1 MRNSSVLFLYNK
13 WYNVK
18 NIKYGGINMNVL
30 SIIGSPIKNG
40 TTEKLVDELHKG
52 IISKHNYAD
61 TSKLFLQGQQI
72 EPCIACNCCQ
82 KALDNRCVIQDD
94 MMENYDKIISA
105 DVLVFAT
112 PIYWWNVSAQLKL
125 FIDRMYALLK
135 DDDVSNFQ
143 GKKVILIMTF
153 QGERPNSGPKIVEK
167 IFEDMCKYL
176 KMDLV
181 ISLGVYTG
189 ASSQKE
195 IEEAMENSFDIGT
208 RL

>member
-1 MRNSSVLFLYNK
+1 MK
-13 WYNVK
+13 
-18 NIKYGGINMNVL
+18 VL

-40 TTEKLVDELHKG
+40 TTEKLVDELQKG
-52 IISKHNYAD
+52 IIAKHNYAD
-61 TSKLFLQGQQI
+61 ISKIFIQGQQI

-82 KALDNRCVIQDD
+82 KTLDSRCVIQDD
-94 MMENYDKIISA
+94 MLENYSKIINS

-135 DDDVSNFQ
+135 DDDVSNFE
-143 GKKVILIMTF
+143 GKKVVLIMTY

-176 KMDLV
+176 KMNLV
-181 ISLGVYTG
+181 ISLGVCTG
-189 ASSQKE
+189 NPLKDE
-195 IEEAMENSFDIGT
+195 MEEALENSFEIGK